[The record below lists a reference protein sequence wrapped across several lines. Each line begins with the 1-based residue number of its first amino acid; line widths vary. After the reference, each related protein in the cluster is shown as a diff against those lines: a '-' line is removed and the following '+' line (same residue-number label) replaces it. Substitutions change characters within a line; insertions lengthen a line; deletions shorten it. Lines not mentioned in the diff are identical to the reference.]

1 MWNWAQ
7 KNVKRK
13 VFMRKLNFG
22 MNHFFVAKWQR
33 NGIDIWAELFIFG
46 MKFLFEVSHFILS
59 WLKFLWEVLLQW
71 NWSLGWNFYRSFIEL
86 WMSISMKLLFSRIVS
101 ILKMRLNF
109 VLVMKLK
116 FDMIQKLFNFFVRVD
131 FEIGMKLVCLGWS
144 LKSKEYEHVKKC
156 SL

>member
-1 MWNWAQ
+1 
-7 KNVKRK
+7 
-13 VFMRKLNFG
+13 
-22 MNHFFVAKWQR
+22 
-33 NGIDIWAELFIFG
+33 
-46 MKFLFEVSHFILS
+46 
-59 WLKFLWEVLLQW
+59 
-71 NWSLGWNFYRSFIEL
+71 
-86 WMSISMKLLFSRIVS
+86 MKLLFSRIVS